1 MSPDINKLTTNN
13 NINQVVVQ
21 EENSPFPFQR
31 ADTARL
37 STQAIYN
44 KQSFISDANK
54 NTNPFTIAKGSFNDR
69 L

>member
-1 MSPDINKLTTNN
+1 MSPDINKLTANN

-44 KQSFISDANK
+44 K
-54 NTNPFTIAKGSFNDR
+54 
-69 L
+69 